1 MLVEGAISVKACIKN
16 NKRIVKRIY
25 IDKNKKTKD
34 FNYIRIIAKEN
45 NILVEEIDREDFLS
59 LNVKKTFGGIVAD
72 VTNRKSDSF
81 DNGDIF
87 YLDGIEDPFNL
98 GYIIRTLYAF
108 GIKNI
113 LLPLKDYSSME
124 AQIIK
129 SSAGAYE
136 MANVC
141 FYEDIYEFIKNLKK
155 DNYHIYSLV
164 RSEISK
170 DIFKE
175 KFEDKCLFMIGG
187 EKRGISKKLEEL
199 SDKNLFIP
207 YGSDFRNS
215 LNAYS
220 ACDVISTLLYKQR
233 NYD

>member
-16 NKRIVKRIY
+16 NKRIVNRIY

-45 NILVEEIDREDFLS
+45 NILVDEIDREDFSS
-59 LNVKKTFGGIVAD
+59 LNVKKTFGGIVAE
-72 VTNRKSDSF
+72 VENRKSDNF

-141 FYEDIYEFIKNLKK
+141 FVEDIYEFIKNLKK

>member
-16 NKRIVKRIY
+16 NKRIVNRIY

-45 NILVEEIDREDFLS
+45 NILVDEIDREDFSS
-59 LNVKKTFGGIVAD
+59 LNVKKTFGGVVAD

-141 FYEDIYEFIKNLKK
+141 FVEDIYEFIKNLKK

-220 ACDVISTLLYKQR
+220 ACDVIGTLLYKQR

>member
-16 NKRIVKRIY
+16 NKRIVNHIY
-25 IDKNKKTKD
+25 IDQNKKTKD
-34 FNYIRIIAKEN
+34 FNYIRLIAKEN
-45 NILVEEIDREDFLS
+45 NILVDEIDREDFSS

-141 FYEDIYEFIKNLKK
+141 FVEDIYEFIKNLKK

-199 SDKNLFIP
+199 SDNNLFIP

>member
-1 MLVEGAISVKACIKN
+1 MIVEGAISVKACIKN
-16 NKRIVKRIY
+16 NKREIICIY

-34 FNYIRIIAKEN
+34 FNYIRSIAKEN
-45 NILVEEIDREDFLS
+45 NILIKEIDREDFVS
-59 LNVKKTFGGIVAD
+59 LNVKKTFGGVVAD
-72 VTNRKSDSF
+72 VSSRISDKF
-81 DNGDIF
+81 DDGDIF

-113 LLPLKDYSSME
+113 LLFKKDYSLME
-124 AQIIK
+124 GQLIK

-136 MANVC
+136 LANINFC
-141 FYEDIYEFIKNLKK
+141 EDIYNFINDLKK
-155 DNYHIYSLV
+155 DNYYVYSLV
-164 RSEISK
+164 RSDSSN
-170 DIFKE
+170 DIFKTNF
-175 KFEDKCLFMIGG
+175 KRKCLFMIGG
-187 EKRGISKKLEEL
+187 EKRGISKSLERL
-199 SDKNLFIP
+199 SDEYLYIP

-215 LNAYS
+215 LNAAS